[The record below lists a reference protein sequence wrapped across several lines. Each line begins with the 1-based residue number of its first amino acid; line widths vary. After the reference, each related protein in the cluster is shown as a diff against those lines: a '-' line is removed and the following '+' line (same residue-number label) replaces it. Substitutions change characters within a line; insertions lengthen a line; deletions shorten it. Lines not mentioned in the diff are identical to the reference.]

1 MPLAGLTALFPLPLG
16 MGSYIA
22 PHQDNFWLWIT
33 KMSNFVIIVRVSP
46 TKSSEAETLP
56 LIGPVPS

>member
-1 MPLAGLTALFPLPLG
+1 MHWSGAEACLV
-16 MGSYIA
+16 GSYVA

-33 KMSNFVIIVRVSP
+33 KMSNFVILARISL
-46 TKSSEAETLP
+46 TKSSEAETLL